1 MRRYLKNVLIA
12 LFGRN
17 PYRQELDELKEKY
30 EKAGENVK
38 SLRGMYCDA
47 VERWTEADKQAKSL
61 QALVENLRERIR
73 EKDARLDEQE
83 RAFRELL
90 EQTRREYDKRIATYA
105 EEIERL
111 QKNLT

>member
-1 MRRYLKNVLIA
+1 MRRYLKNVVMA
-12 LFGRN
+12 LLGRN
-17 PYRQELDELKEKY
+17 PYREELDELKEKY
-30 EKAGENVK
+30 EKTGENVK
-38 SLRGMYCDA
+38 SLRGMYCDV

-73 EKDARLDEQE
+73 EKDAGLEEQE

-105 EEIERL
+105 EEIARMKE
-111 QKNLT
+111 Q

>member
-12 LFGRN
+12 LLGRN

-38 SLRGMYCDA
+38 SLRGMYCDV
-47 VERWTEADKQAKSL
+47 VERWTVADKQAKSL

-73 EKDARLDEQE
+73 EKDEQIK
-83 RAFRELL
+83 
-90 EQTRREYDKRIATYA
+90 EYQQFINKQGSPFATS
-105 EEIERL
+105 
-111 QKNLT
+111 

>member
-12 LFGRN
+12 LLGRN
-17 PYRQELDELKEKY
+17 PYRQELDELKDKY

-47 VERWTEADKQAKSL
+47 VELWTVADKQAKSL
-61 QALVENLRERIR
+61 QTLVENLRERIR
-73 EKDARLDEQE
+73 EKDAGLEEQG

-90 EQTRREYDKRIATYA
+90 EQTRREHDKRIATYA

-111 QKNLT
+111 QNNK

>member
-1 MRRYLKNVLIA
+1 MKRYLKNVVMA
-12 LFGRN
+12 LAGRN
-17 PYRQELDELKEKY
+17 PYREDLDELKEKY

-38 SLRGMYCDA
+38 SLRGMYCNA

-61 QALVENLRERIR
+61 QTLVENLRERIR
-73 EKDARLDEQE
+73 EKDAGLEEQG

-105 EEIERL
+105 EEIARMKE
-111 QKNLT
+111 Q